1 MFREIDMILAI
12 VEFKTPEAIPP
23 EMRSAIALRSAPK
36 FRTVPGLERKHYW
49 FAPDGRTAGGA
60 YLWKSRADAER
71 WWTPEYL
78 DKLAKEYGAV
88 PTISYLECPVV
99 VDNVVGKVF
108 TDAAAEATV

>member
-1 MFREIDMILAI
+1 MILAI
-12 VEFKTPEAIPP
+12 VEFKTPQPIPP
-23 EMRSAIALRSAPK
+23 EMRSAISLKSAPK

-49 FAPDGRTAGGA
+49 FAADGRTAGGA
-60 YLWKSRADAER
+60 YLWKSRADADR

-99 VDNVVGKVF
+99 VDNVVGKIF
-108 TDAAAEATV
+108 TDAAVEAAV